1 MTIFSDYSQYDA
13 LGLAELVQ
21 SGAVS
26 AQDLLETAI
35 QQVEKYNPELNA
47 VIYPMYDLAL
57 ASIEKGLPS
66 GAFTGVPFLLKDLVS
81 TYAGVPTG
89 SGNRLLKDIP
99 MPVDSELVKRFKQS
113 GVVIFGKTNTPEF
126 GLNPYTE
133 PETYGAT
140 FNPWDVTR
148 TPGGSSGGSA
158 AAVAAQMVPMASGG
172 DGGGS
177 IRIPSACCG
186 LFGLKPTRGRI
197 PTGPHIAE
205 NWEGFA
211 TEHVL
216 TRSVRDSAAMLDA
229 TVGHDAGEWYQTQ
242 LPSTSYLALL
252 DEKPD
257 KLRVAYAQ
265 QPLLR
270 PGLHPDCKAGLAHTL
285 DLLKSLGHDVIEIN
299 IPIDIERFSMA
310 FVTVL
315 LGQTWADIEQT
326 AALANKK
333 PSAKDFEPVTYGL
346 GLLGKQVSAADY
358 VLAVR
363 YLQDTAR
370 RVQAILAEYDVFLST
385 TLAAPPA
392 KIGALKPSALELV
405 GVKALAALNL
415 GRPATWLGL
424 VKSISDK
431 VFEFIPDT
439 PMFNATGQ
447 PAMSVPLYWNADGLP
462 IGMQFAARFGD
473 EATLFKLARQ
483 LEIAAPWFDKTP
495 PMLR

>member
-1 MTIFSDYSQYDA
+1 MAIFEDYQHYDA
-13 LGLAELVQ
+13 LGLAELVRAG
-21 SGAVS
+21 SVS
-26 AQDLLETAI
+26 ATDLLETAI
-35 QQVEKYNPELNA
+35 AHVEKYNPDLNA
-47 VIYPMYDLAL
+47 VIYPMYDLARQ
-57 ASIEKGLPS
+57 SIADGLPDGPFS
-66 GAFTGVPFLLKDLVS
+66 GVPFLLKDLVS

-99 MPVDSELVKRFKQS
+99 MSVDSELVKRFKRS

-140 FNPWDVTR
+140 LNPWDLTR
-148 TPGGSSGGSA
+148 TPGGSSGGTG
-158 AAVAAQMVPMASGG
+158 AAVAARMVPMASGG

-186 LFGLKPTRGRI
+186 LFGMKPTRGRI

-229 TVGHDAGEWYQTQ
+229 TVGHNVGEWYQTQ
-242 LPSTSYLALL
+242 LPETSYLACLATPP
-252 DEKPD
+252 KP
-257 KLRVAYAQ
+257 LRIAYAQ
-265 QPLLR
+265 NPLLR
-270 PGLHPDCKAGLAHTL
+270 SGLHPDCRAGLNHTIQ
-285 DLLKSLGHDVIEIN
+285 LLKDLGHELIEID
-299 IPIDIERFSMA
+299 IPIEIERFSMA

-315 LGQTWADIEQT
+315 IGQTWADIEQT
-326 AALANKK
+326 AAIAGKK
-333 PSAKDFEPVTYGL
+333 PHAQDFEPVTYGL
-346 GLLGKQVSAADY
+346 GLLGKHVSAADY

-363 YLQDTAR
+363 YLQETAR
-370 RVQAILAEYDVFLST
+370 GVQQILADYDVFLST

-392 KIGALKPSALELV
+392 KIGALKPSGLELF

-447 PAMSVPLYWNADGLP
+447 PAMSVPLYWNAEGLP
-462 IGMQFAARFGD
+462 IGMQFAGNFGD
-473 EATLFKLARQ
+473 ETTLFQLARQ
-483 LEIAAPWFDKTP
+483 LEVAQPWDAKTP
-495 PMLR
+495 PLLG